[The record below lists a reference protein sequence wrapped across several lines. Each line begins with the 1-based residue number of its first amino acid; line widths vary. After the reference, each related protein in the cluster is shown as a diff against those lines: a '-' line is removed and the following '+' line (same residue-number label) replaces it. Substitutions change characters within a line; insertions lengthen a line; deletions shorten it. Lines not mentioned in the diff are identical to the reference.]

1 MLRLTISEKALCFV
15 PALLL
20 ASQIFYRIFY
30 LQAAGCS
37 EVTAFA
43 VVPAAFAALA
53 IGIFLRRKNWSRPD
67 RLFLHTIFFALLT
80 CSTLIPPTLLNGAE
94 LILLCILAGMVF
106 AGIPGNK
113 GIMVPILLGVIAAGL
128 LFSPSRQMIRYLN
141 FILLPIAQFCLL
153 CAYFAAGVRGKQQK
167 ILTGIHLLLAL
178 GCLILSSC
186 VLLRNTH
193 RQETIHFQQK
203 HRLRPIQQEQY
214 FISLLAAICQGKRSD
229 DTAVRITAVEH
240 EPFPVTRL
248 LSHLKEYGLSAE
260 IRNMYTDLAQNSQRL
275 LPFARPDFF
284 TPAEIPDFIGE
295 SDVVFL
301 APPVPTERSAAF
313 LSTATFFRQIFDR
326 LPEHGVLAV
335 YAGGNGEQNRILF
348 NAMPAPVK
356 DKEGKL
362 TGRPAW
368 LPMGSGALFICRKDR
383 KDPLLDSAALMENLP
398 DSLAGYKEV
407 MQLVFP
413 ALLSDEFPPQNTD
426 RVSRPFHP
434 ELLQL
439 KDPPEQA
446 AFFVFLVKWHAP
458 VLAVLL
464 VIYLLL
470 RYFISWKPVHKPC
483 FKAFEAGL
491 LVMMLLAGS
500 ILVGTAMG
508 CGPFFSLLPTLSTVF
523 CSTFL
528 FLMLTAEKERWT
540 KYQCLPLLII
550 VALILLGWNLPAA
563 ATMIAAMVLNTCLN
577 RETPELP
584 PESRIYPKVWIFAGM
599 SVALTAAGLF
609 LILPV

>member
-30 LQAAGCS
+30 LQTAGCS
-37 EVTAFA
+37 EITAFA

-53 IGIFLRRKNWSRPD
+53 IGIFLHRKNWSRPD

-106 AGIPGNK
+106 AGIPENK
-113 GIMVPILLGVIAAGL
+113 GIMVPILLGIIAAGL
-128 LFSPSRQMIRYLN
+128 LFSPSRQTIRYLN

-153 CAYFAAGVRGKQQK
+153 CAYFAAGIRGRQK
-167 ILTGIHLLLAL
+167 IITGIHLLLAL
-178 GCLILSSC
+178 VCLVLSSS
-186 VLLRNTH
+186 VLLRKTH
-193 RQETIHFQQK
+193 RQDMIHFQQK
-203 HRLRPIQQEQY
+203 HQLRPIQQERY
-214 FISLLAAICQGKRSD
+214 FISLLAAICQEKRSN
-229 DTAVRITAVEH
+229 DTAVQITVVEH

-248 LSHLKEYGLSAE
+248 LAHLKDYGLSAE
-260 IRNMYTDLAQNSQRL
+260 IRNMYTDLSQNSQRL
-275 LPFARPDFF
+275 LPFARTNFF
-284 TPAEIPDFIGE
+284 SPAEIPDFIGE

-335 YAGGNGEQNRILF
+335 YAGGNEEQNRILF
-348 NAMPAPVK
+348 NAMPAPRK
-356 DKEGKL
+356 DKDGKL

-383 KDPLLDSAALMENLP
+383 KDPLLDSAALTENLP
-398 DSLAGYKEV
+398 DALAGYKDV
-407 MQLVFP
+407 MQFVFP
-413 ALLSDEFPPQNTD
+413 ALLSEEFPPQNTD
-426 RVSRPFHP
+426 RASRPFHP
-434 ELLQL
+434 VLLQL
-439 KDPPEQA
+439 KDPPCRA

-458 VLAVLL
+458 ILAVLL
-464 VIYLLL
+464 GIYLLL
-470 RYFISWKPVHKPC
+470 RYFISWKPIHKPC

-491 LVMMLLAGS
+491 LVMLLLAGS
-500 ILVGTAMG
+500 ILVGTALG
-508 CGPFFSLLPTLSTVF
+508 CGPFFSLFPTLSTVF
-523 CSTFL
+523 CTTFL
-528 FLMLTAEKERWT
+528 FLSLTAGKERWI
-540 KYQCLPLLII
+540 KYQCLPLLIV
-550 VALILLGWNLPAA
+550 VALILLGWDLPAA
-563 ATMIAAMVLNTCLN
+563 AAMIAAMALNTCLN
-577 RETPELP
+577 RDMPDLTPEN
-584 PESRIYPKVWIFAGM
+584 RVYPKVWIFAGM
-599 SVALTAAGLF
+599 SVALIAAGLF